1 MLRDQKIWERVTNM
15 NLRLLTLA
23 AISVLGITGC
33 GNNHQA
39 PGGSGFIE
47 ADEVTVSAE
56 AAGRIITLAV
66 KEGSA
71 VNVSDTLAVID
82 PSRIEIELGSALAAR
97 ATAEASLKAAR
108 LQAEES
114 RNTEKFA
121 GSERDRVT
129 RLVRSGSA
137 TQKQLDQL
145 EYEATKAAN
154 ARRTAEAN
162 VGVIEAQIAK
172 IDADTE
178 RIRRQLT
185 DCYLLSPAKGT
196 VTDKFVDAGEV
207 VAMGK
212 SIVKVSQLDTVW
224 VKVYLPATEFA
235 GVKIGDKAAISA
247 EGSDAKYPG
256 SVIWTSREAEFTP
269 KNVQTEKSRSNL
281 VYAIK
286 ISIPNSDGNLKI
298 GMPVYVTM
306 EK

>member
-1 MLRDQKIWERVTNM
+1 MLGTVV
-15 NLRLLTLA
+15 L
-23 AISVLGITGC
+23 LGIYGC
-33 GNNHQA
+33 GNKDVA

-56 AAGRIITLAV
+56 AAGRIVILAV
-66 KEGSA
+66 KEGSS
-71 VNVSDTLAVID
+71 VKINDTLAVID
-82 PSRIEIELGSALAAR
+82 PSRTEIELGSALAAR
-97 ATAEASLKAAR
+97 ATSEASLRAAR

-114 RNTEKFA
+114 HNTEKFA
-121 GSERDRVT
+121 GSERDRVA

-178 RIRRQLT
+178 RIRRQLQ
-185 DCYLLSPAKGT
+185 DCYLLAPARGT

-207 VAMGK
+207 VSMGK
-212 SIVKVSQLDTVW
+212 SIVKVAQLDTVW

-235 GVKIGDKAAISA
+235 LVKIGDKASISI

-256 SVIWTSREAEFTP
+256 LVIWTSREAEFTP
-269 KNVQTEKSRSNL
+269 KNIQTEKSRSNL
-281 VYAIK
+281 VYAVK

>member
-1 MLRDQKIWERVTNM
+1 MLPAQKIWERVTNM
-15 NLRLLTLA
+15 NLRILALTMA
-23 AISVLGITGC
+23 ALLGIIGC
-33 GNNHQA
+33 GNNDQA

-47 ADEVTVSAE
+47 SDEVTVSAE

-66 KEGSA
+66 KEGS
-71 VNVSDTLAVID
+71 VINLGDTLAVID
-82 PSRIEIELGSALAAR
+82 PSRTEIELGSALAAR
-97 ATAEASLKAAR
+97 ATSEASLKSAR
-108 LQAEES
+108 LQAEEA
-114 RNTEKFA
+114 RNTEKYA
-121 GSERDRVT
+121 SSERDRVA

-145 EYEATKAAN
+145 EYEATRAEN

-178 RIRRQLT
+178 RTRRQLQ
-185 DCYLLSPAKGT
+185 DCYLLAPAKGT

-207 VAMGK
+207 VSIGK
-212 SIVKVSQLDTVW
+212 SIVKISQLDTVW

-235 GVKIGDKAAISA
+235 GFKIGDKATINA

-256 SVIWTSREAEFTP
+256 AVIWTSREAEFTP

-306 EK
+306 DK